1 MNVLTKDI
9 QKPIFYCILFADD
22 IIFFFLLK
30 NQEKQLTFNLN
41 LGEILWKQN
50 IFS

>member
-22 IIFFFLLK
+22 IVFFFIEESRK
-30 NQEKQLTFNLN
+30 TINFQLELRRNTLETKYF
-41 LGEILWKQN
+41 
-50 IFS
+50 